1 MLTLYTLDVPN
12 HGEQRIV
19 GANDEEVV
27 GLLGE
32 RLEAE
37 AEEQAPRAT
46 VSAAMIVS
54 RERYAGWDEFADTYT
69 PVKNRA
75 SQAEDQPINRM
86 FETFGGEL
94 EFVRRQ
100 EPERI
105 WTLVEEDGVQW
116 IVAGFHFANRLG
128 YFVTKKEWR
137 VRDELY
143 LYAA

>member
-1 MLTLYTLDVPN
+1 MLTLYTLDVPGR
-12 HGEQRIV
+12 GEHRVV
-19 GANDEEVV
+19 GANDEEAV
-27 GLLGE
+27 GLLRE

-37 AEEQAPRAT
+37 EQATGTT